1 MMGRLKKWSKEL
13 LVLAIILVI
22 AFTVMDFWRKPQSL
36 APMLLE
42 PLTLA
47 TGDEVSIAELS
58 QKQPV
63 LVYFWA
69 TWCGVCSVT
78 SPTVSDLAKSG
89 VPVVTVALRSGD
101 SSRLL
106 AGMQKKELAFPV
118 INDTHGQLAAQVGV
132 TATPTFMIIDKGE
145 MVSFTSGWTSY
156 LGLKSR
162 LWLASF

>member
-1 MMGRLKKWSKEL
+1 MGRLKKWSKEL

-36 APMLLE
+36 APVLLE
-42 PLTLA
+42 PLTIA
-47 TGDEVSIAELS
+47 TGEVVSIAELS
-58 QKQPV
+58 EKQPV

-69 TWCGVCSVT
+69 TWCGVCRFT

-89 VPVVTVALRSGD
+89 VPVVTVALRSGE

-106 AGMQKKELAFPV
+106 AGMEKKELDFPV
-118 INDTHGQLAAQVGV
+118 VNDTNGQLAAQAGV
-132 TATPTFMIIDKGE
+132 AATPTFMIIDKGE

>member
-1 MMGRLKKWSKEL
+1 
-13 LVLAIILVI
+13 
-22 AFTVMDFWRKPQSL
+22 
-36 APMLLE
+36 
-42 PLTLA
+42 
-47 TGDEVSIAELS
+47 
-58 QKQPV
+58 
-63 LVYFWA
+63 
-69 TWCGVCSVT
+69 VCSIT

-118 INDTHGQLAAQVGV
+118 VNDTHGQLAAQVGV

>member
-1 MMGRLKKWSKEL
+1 MGRLKKWSKEL
-13 LVLAIILVI
+13 LVLAIILAI

-36 APMLLE
+36 APVLLE

-47 TGDEVSIAELS
+47 TGEVVSIAELS

-69 TWCGVCSVT
+69 TWCGVCRFT
-78 SPTVSDLAKSG
+78 SPTVSDLAQSG
-89 VPVVTVALRSGD
+89 VPVVTVALRSGE

-106 AGMQKKELAFPV
+106 AGMEKKELDFPV
-118 INDTHGQLAAQVGV
+118 VNDTNGQLAAQVGV

>member
-1 MMGRLKKWSKEL
+1 MGRLKKWSKEL

-36 APMLLE
+36 APVLLE

-47 TGDEVSIAELS
+47 TGEVVSIAELS

-69 TWCGVCSVT
+69 TWCGVCRFT

-89 VPVVTVALRSGD
+89 VRVVTVALRWGE

-106 AGMQKKELAFPV
+106 AGMEKKELDFPV
-118 INDTHGQLAAQVGV
+118 VNDINGQLAAQVGV

-145 MVSFTSGWTSY
+145 MVRFTSGEMRY